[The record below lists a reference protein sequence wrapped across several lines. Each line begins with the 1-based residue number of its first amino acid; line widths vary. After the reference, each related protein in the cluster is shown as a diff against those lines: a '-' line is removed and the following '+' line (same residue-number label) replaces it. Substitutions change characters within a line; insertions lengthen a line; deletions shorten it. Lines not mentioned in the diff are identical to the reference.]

1 MLTGVKRP
9 LKCDEKAN
17 NRVEFTVQR
26 RYKSAVTN
34 ATVSEAGSCR
44 RHWPVRRPLLTLS
57 RGDSLRRR
65 RMRFFT
71 VVFAAIEAASRM
83 TRSFIGRARV
93 GVLRQGGTSPL
104 STSISWEAL

>member
-1 MLTGVKRP
+1 M
-9 LKCDEKAN
+9 
-17 NRVEFTVQR
+17 
-26 RYKSAVTN
+26 
-34 ATVSEAGSCR
+34 
-44 RHWPVRRPLLTLS
+44 
-57 RGDSLRRR
+57 RRR